1 MANARNRT
9 SLPRD
14 GDCVRIPDG
23 RVGRVRGREGVLVK
37 VRVRRRSSDTHQFL
51 MYSPATLEPVPCP
64 KGWMSPE
71 GYQRYLR
78 VTLRK
83 MRARI
88 ASGKRKQLR
97 RGSRSRHS
105 VHA

>member
-23 RVGRVRGREGVLVK
+23 RIGRVRGRKGALVK
-37 VRVRRRSSDTHQFL
+37 VRVRRRSSNSHQFL
-51 MYSPATLEPVPCP
+51 MCSADTLEPVSCP

-83 MRARI
+83 MRARVT
-88 ASGKRKQLR
+88 SGKQKRHPR
-97 RGSRSRHS
+97 RGSRGQ
-105 VHA
+105 VVA